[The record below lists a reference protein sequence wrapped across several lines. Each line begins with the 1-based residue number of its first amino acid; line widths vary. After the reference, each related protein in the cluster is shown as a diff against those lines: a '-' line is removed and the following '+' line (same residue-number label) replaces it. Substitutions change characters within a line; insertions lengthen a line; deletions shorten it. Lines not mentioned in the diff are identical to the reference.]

1 MFFNSY
7 IITLIIYI
15 CQEMHLISIVIFLA
29 KKLTDLQ
36 KTKPFESLYGKKI
49 ITFKAKKVLTYN
61 EIYCII

>member
-1 MFFNSY
+1 
-7 IITLIIYI
+7 
-15 CQEMHLISIVIFLA
+15 MHLISIVIFLA

-61 EIYCII
+61 EIYGII